1 MIGAPMMNHN
11 LQIAVVLVWTSLF
24 VPCLCAQSLESQLSN
39 QETYVGQPIMLQIQI
54 SDATEIDSPQ
64 LPNIDGLDLK
74 LAGTPARSSRISI
87 INGRRSESSSV
98 LFNCQITPRRAGT
111 FTIPPIK
118 IKFDGREK
126 STPEYRFNVAVSET
140 GDLMFVEI
148 VGPDKPVYVGQP
160 VKLTL
165 KFWLKPFV
173 DPARNLKLS
182 EAHMWQLMAA
192 SSNWGPFQK
201 RLEELLANNQ
211 RLTGQEVSRMNA
223 AGESTEYYRYEI
235 ESTVYPQRP
244 GKIDVGDVQIVANY
258 PTELGEARNQLSLF
272 GDDDDFGS
280 TLMQEFFRDSPQ
292 NRKSLVVTAT
302 RPIAVTAARPAL
314 EVIDVPTVGRPA
326 DYRGAVGKYR
336 IVTQAQPT
344 EVTAGAPITLQMILQ
359 GDGPME
365 LVQAP
370 PLATLS
376 SLTDDFKVEDDVLA
390 GFVQDDA
397 KLFTTTIRPR
407 RERIK
412 QIPPI
417 PFSFFNP
424 ETEKFETVFS
434 DSISIRVKRADL
446 LALDSIVSN
455 AKTKDRATESPG
467 NSSDTASSAVD
478 STAQSP
484 PDLGNVSTDSIL
496 TNAIPKKSFEWLLF
510 SIPPLLCGL
519 LIIVTRRHALLQLL
533 WSRQPVPKT
542 IAAIRR
548 AKSPGEIA
556 VAIQELY
563 GSSMPPAIADVISR
577 CHQAAYSLLESVST
591 DELKSAAIT
600 AVRQVSPD
608 RAAAGSGLPRTVLS
622 RMLIWFV
629 LSVAALVATA
639 DSIARVQSSSMT
651 LNVAQQRTILDE
663 ANDLYAQALKLKTTD
678 AGAAGETF
686 SAAIA
691 KYQTVATDGIHS
703 PELMLNLGNAY
714 VQINEL
720 GLAIASYEQALR
732 WDAYQFR
739 AVKNLTYARSL
750 LASPPADRV
759 MRTMDWRSL
768 GGHLVVWNRWI
779 PARWVG
785 WLAVVC
791 WCLTWSL
798 VGWRLL
804 FSRPRFFGLLMCSS
818 ALFVLTTLSLA
829 LSNSFY
835 FAADGVATN
844 LETELRQG
852 DGSTFPVVGKVFI
865 GEGVELLDQR
875 GKWVRV
881 KPMRFPESGWVP
893 RENVYLFAADSKR
906 Q

>member
-1 MIGAPMMNHN
+1 MTSSPMKNHN
-11 LQIAVVLVWTSLF
+11 LLLVLVLFWTSLF
-24 VPCLCAQSLESQLSN
+24 VPVLCAQTLESQLSN
-39 QETYVGQPIMLQIQI
+39 QRTYVGQPIMLQIQI
-54 SDATEIDSPQ
+54 SDAKEIDSPQ
-64 LPNIDGLDLK
+64 LPDVDGLDLE
-74 LAGTPARSSRISI
+74 LAGTPARSSRLSI

-118 IKFDGREK
+118 FTFDGREK
-126 STPEYRFNVAVSET
+126 STPEYQFDVAVSET

-148 VGPDKPVYVGQP
+148 AGPDKPVYVGQP
-160 VKLTL
+160 VKLKL

-173 DPARNLKLS
+173 DPTRNLKLT
-182 EAHMWQLMAA
+182 EANMWQLMAA
-192 SSNWGPFQK
+192 SSNWGPFQQ
-201 RLEELLANNQ
+201 RLEELLTNNQ

-280 TLMQEFFRDSPQ
+280 TLMQEPFRDSPR

-302 RPIAVTAARPAL
+302 RPIAVTAARPAVA
-314 EVIDVPTVGRPA
+314 VIDVPVVGRPA
-326 DYRGAVGKYR
+326 DYRGAVGEYR
-336 IVTQAQPT
+336 IVAQAQPT

-376 SLTDDFKVEDDVLA
+376 SLTDDFKVDDDALA

-407 RERIK
+407 RERIR

-424 ETEKFETVFS
+424 ETEQFETVFS
-434 DSISIRVKRADL
+434 EPISIRVKRADL

-455 AKTKDRATESPG
+455 TRTKERSPSSD
-467 NSSDTASSAVD
+467 SSDTVSGTVD
-478 STAQSP
+478 ATARSQ
-484 PDLGNVSTDSIL
+484 PDLRNVSTDSIL
-496 TNAIPKKSFEWLLF
+496 TNAIPKQSFDWLLLA
-510 SIPPLLCGL
+510 IPPLLCGL
-519 LIIVTRRHALLQLL
+519 LIIVTRRGALWQLL
-533 WSRQPVPKT
+533 RSRQPVPKT

-556 VAIQELY
+556 VAIQELS
-563 GSSMPPAIADVISR
+563 GSSMPPAIADVVSR
-577 CHQAAYSLLESVST
+577 CHQAAYSLLDSVST
-591 DELKSAAIT
+591 DELKSAAIV
-600 AVRQVSPD
+600 AVRQFSRD
-608 RAAAGSGLPRTVLS
+608 RVEAGSGLPGAVLS
-622 RMLIWFV
+622 RTISWFV
-629 LSVAALVATA
+629 LSVAILAATEDSVAMA
-639 DSIARVQSSSMT
+639 QSTSMT
-651 LNVAQQRTILDE
+651 LNIDQQRTILDE
-663 ANDLYAQALKLKTTD
+663 ANDLYAQALELRSTD
-678 AGAAGETF
+678 AGAASEKF

-703 PELMLNLGNAY
+703 PELMFNLGNAY
-714 VQINEL
+714 LQVHEL

-732 WDAYQFR
+732 WNAYQNG
-739 AVKNLTYARSL
+739 AVKNLLHARGQ
-750 LASPPADRV
+750 LASPPKNLAL
-759 MRTMDWRSL
+759 RTMDWRSL
-768 GGHLVVWNRWI
+768 GSHLVGWNRWI
-779 PARWVG
+779 PARWVW
-785 WLAVVC
+785 WLAVIS
-791 WCLTWSL
+791 WCVTWSL

-804 FSRPRFFGLLMCSS
+804 FTRPRFYGLLMCSG
-818 ALFVLTTLSLA
+818 ALFILTTLSLA
-829 LSNSFY
+829 LSNNYF

-844 LETELRQG
+844 LETELRQS
-852 DGSTFPVVGKVFI
+852 DGSTFPIVGKLSM

-875 GKWVRV
+875 GEWVRV
-881 KPMRFPESGWVP
+881 KAMRFPESGWVP
-893 RENVYLFAADSKR
+893 RKNVYLFAADSSR

>member
-1 MIGAPMMNHN
+1 MTSSQMMNQN
-11 LQIAVVLVWTSLF
+11 RQLVFVLFWTSLF
-24 VPCLCAQSLESQLSN
+24 VPVLTAQTLESQLSN
-39 QETYVGQPIMLQIQI
+39 QQTYVGQPIMLQIQI
-54 SDATEIDSPQ
+54 SDAKEIDSPQ
-64 LPNIDGLDLK
+64 LPDVDGLDLE
-74 LAGTPARSSRISI
+74 LAGTPARSSRVSI

-118 IKFDGREK
+118 FKLEGREK
-126 STPEYRFNVAVSET
+126 STPEYQFDVAVSET

-148 VGPDKPVYVGQP
+148 EGPDKPVYVGQP
-160 VKLTL
+160 VKLKL

-173 DPARNLKLS
+173 DPTRNIKLS
-182 EAHMWQLMAA
+182 EANMWQLMAA
-192 SSNWGPFQK
+192 SSNWGPFQQ

-211 RLTGQEVSRMNA
+211 RLAGQEVSRMNA
-223 AGESTEYYRYEI
+223 AGESTAYYRYDI

-280 TLMQEFFRDSPQ
+280 TLMQEFFRDSPR

-302 RPIAVTAARPAL
+302 RPIAVTAARPAV
-314 EVIDVPTVGRPA
+314 EVIDVPVVGRPA

-336 IVTQAQPT
+336 IVAQAQPT

-376 SLTDDFKVEDDVLA
+376 SLTDDFKVDDDALA

-407 RERIK
+407 RERIR

-424 ETEKFETVFS
+424 ETEQFETVFS
-434 DSISIRVKRADL
+434 EPISIRVKRADL

-455 AKTKDRATESPG
+455 SRTKDRSPPS
-467 NSSDTASSAVD
+467 NSSDMVSGTVEATARN
-478 STAQSP
+478 Q
-484 PDLGNVSTDSIL
+484 PDLRNVSTDSIL
-496 TNAIPKKSFEWLLF
+496 TNTIPRQSFEWLLF
-510 SIPPLLCGL
+510 AIPPLLCGL
-519 LIIVTRRHALLQLL
+519 LLIVTRRGALLQLMR
-533 WSRQPVPKT
+533 SRQPVQRT

-556 VAIQELY
+556 VAIQELS
-563 GSSMPPAIADVISR
+563 GSSMPPAIADVVSR

-591 DELKSAAIT
+591 EELKSAAIV
-600 AVRQVSPD
+600 AVRQFPRD
-608 RAAAGSGLPRTVLS
+608 RVEGGSRLPRAVLS
-622 RMLIWFV
+622 RTIPWFV
-629 LSVAALVATA
+629 LSVAALAATEGPVAMA
-639 DSIARVQSSSMT
+639 QSTSMT
-651 LNVAQQRTILDE
+651 LNVNQQRTILDE
-663 ANDLYAQALKLKTTD
+663 ANDLYAQALELKSTD
-678 AGAAGETF
+678 AGATSEKF

-691 KYQTVATDGIHS
+691 KYKTVATDGIHS
-703 PELMLNLGNAY
+703 PELMFNLGNAY
-714 VQINEL
+714 LQVNEL

-732 WDAYQFR
+732 WDAYQFG
-739 AVKNLTYARSL
+739 AVKNLLHARGQ
-750 LASPPADRV
+750 LASPPKDLV
-759 MRTMDWRSL
+759 LRTMDWRSL
-768 GGHLVVWNRWI
+768 GSHLVDWNRWI
-779 PARWVG
+779 PARWVW
-785 WLAVVC
+785 WLAVISSCV
-791 WCLTWSL
+791 TWSL
-798 VGWRLL
+798 IGWRLL
-804 FSRPRFFGLLMCSS
+804 FSRPRFYGLLMFNV
-818 ALFVLTTLSLA
+818 ALFILTTLSLA
-829 LSNSFY
+829 LSNNYY

-844 LETELRQG
+844 LETELRQA
-852 DGSTFPVVGKVFI
+852 DGSTFPIVGKI
-865 GEGVELLDQR
+865 SMGEGIELLDQR
-875 GKWVRV
+875 GEWVRV
-881 KPMRFPESGWVP
+881 KAMRFPESGWVP
-893 RENVYLFAADSKR
+893 RENVYLFAADTSR